1 MNLLVLTLGYTHEFI
16 CSWQGAFNF
25 SSPISFKPLFRA
37 WRHSHLLIIRSQ
49 LHARVKSSSISWR
62 QMHFKK
68 IVGCRFYLKPHHLLG
83 DKVWFSLQQ
92 VKKKSMISNSCF
104 SFKKKNANFYQSYFL
119 RAKSV
124 RYKKREKKRLEIN
137 ASSPWNTC
145 LSWEMNMKITINKR

>member
-104 SFKKKNANFYQSYFL
+104 SFKKKKCKLLSELFL
-119 RAKSV
+119 KGQ
-124 RYKKREKKRLEIN
+124 KCTLQKEREKTIRDQCK
-137 ASSPWNTC
+137 
-145 LSWEMNMKITINKR
+145 LSLKYLPQLRNEYEDHYK

>member
-37 WRHSHLLIIRSQ
+37 WPHSHLLIIRSQ

-92 VKKKSMISNSCF
+92 VKKKSMISNYCF

>member
-1 MNLLVLTLGYTHEFI
+1 MSLLVLTLGYTHEFI
-16 CSWQGAFNF
+16 CNWQGAFNF
-25 SSPISFKPLFRA
+25 SSPVSFKPLFRA
-37 WRHSHLLIIRSQ
+37 WPHSHLLIIRSQ
-49 LHARVKSSSISWR
+49 LHERVKSSSISWR

-92 VKKKSMISNSCF
+92 VKKNPWSQTLAF
-104 SFKKKNANFYQSYFL
+104 PLKKKCKLLSELFL

-124 RYKKREKKRLEIN
+124 CYKKREKKRLEIN

>member
-37 WRHSHLLIIRSQ
+37 WPHSHLLIIRSQ

-104 SFKKKNANFYQSYFL
+104 SFKKKCKLLSELCLKGQKCTL
-119 RAKSV
+119 QKE
-124 RYKKREKKRLEIN
+124 REKTIRDQCK
-137 ASSPWNTC
+137 
-145 LSWEMNMKITINKR
+145 LSLKYLPQLRNEYEDHYK

>member
-37 WRHSHLLIIRSQ
+37 WPHSHLLIIRSQ